1 MQPWINNWLDT
12 LQYTVYTVHNTLI
25 GTNQEPISIAVL
37 PRGKINGEAS
47 Y

>member
-1 MQPWINNWLDT
+1 MQQGINWLHT
-12 LQYTVYTVHNTLI
+12 LQYAVHNTLI

-37 PRGKINGEAS
+37 PRGKISGEGS